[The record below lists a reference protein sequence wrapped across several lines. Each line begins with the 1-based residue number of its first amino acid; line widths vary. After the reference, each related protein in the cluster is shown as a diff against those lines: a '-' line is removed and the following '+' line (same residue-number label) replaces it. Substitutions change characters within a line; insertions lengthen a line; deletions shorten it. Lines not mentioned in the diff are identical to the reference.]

1 MVDKQITESPIGWVN
16 RHVQQY
22 LETDGV
28 KGHHFHGY
36 DALLLTT
43 RGRKSGVLRRTALYY
58 GMDADRYVLVA
69 SNGGSPTHP
78 LWYLN
83 LAANPQVE
91 LQVGGERFAAQ
102 ARTATGEERARLFA
116 LMASIFPPYDEYQA
130 RAGREIPVVVLDRAP
145 KKIG

>member
-1 MVDKQITESPIGWVN
+1 MVDEQITESPIGWVN

-58 GMDADRYVLVA
+58 G
-69 SNGGSPTHP
+69 NGWPELSGPTP
-78 LWYLN
+78 IR
-83 LAANPQVE
+83 
-91 LQVGGERFAAQ
+91 VGRSRACAQ
-102 ARTATGEERARLFA
+102 
-116 LMASIFPPYDEYQA
+116 P
-130 RAGREIPVVVLDRAP
+130 
-145 KKIG
+145 